1 MKRTREA
8 QPQLLLSY
16 ALGDE
21 YKLLKGEWKDKVREL
36 AYDIEDCIDI
46 FLHQLHPREDKDRLV
61 WKAVRKIKA
70 TMCLPAIKSPSK
82 FKNSRHM
89 SIYMIDVSTSGDRF
103 IRI

>member
-1 MKRTREA
+1 M
-8 QPQLLLSY
+8 
-16 ALGDE
+16 
-21 YKLLKGEWKDKVREL
+21 REL

-89 SIYMIDVSTSGDRF
+89 SIYKIDVSTSGDRF